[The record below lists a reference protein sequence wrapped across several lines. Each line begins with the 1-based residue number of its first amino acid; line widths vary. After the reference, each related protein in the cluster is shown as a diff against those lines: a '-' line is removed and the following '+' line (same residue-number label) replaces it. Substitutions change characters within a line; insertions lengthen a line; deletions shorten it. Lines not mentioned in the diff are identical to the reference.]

1 MPKPQPDP
9 TSADPIPAGQTLAHP
24 VGTLYEIRWSEICPW
39 LILVK
44 ALRVTL
50 LVRVLLLA
58 LVGML
63 LTQWGWT
70 GIDRLFS
77 IDAVAVHQFDSE
89 SLLLNQAVQSHTIQ
103 RGALLLQRESGTF
116 LHGWYWLTEPF
127 LRLADR
133 GLTWNSSLGF
143 TLRGLW
149 GIAVWG
155 LFGGAIARTAAMYLA
170 RGETLGPLIA
180 LREAIVLWPST
191 VGAPLIVLLAAAAMA
206 VPLVLLGLLIQL
218 NFMAVLV
225 SLLWVFVLTFGFMLA
240 IVLLGLAI
248 GWPLMWAC
256 LGVERSDAFD
266 GVSRCYAYVYQ
277 KPLQMAFYVA
287 VATLLGLVGDAV
299 VAAFVSTAITLSE
312 WVLSWGT
319 GVVRADQL
327 LTTEWQASVAPLAA
341 RAINGWTWA
350 FMLVIKS
357 YPLACLWP
365 MSVGIYLL
373 LRRHVDA
380 TEMEEI
386 SLENDETLTS
396 LTALTMKKSGVPEVE
411 RPTEPTEDAD
421 EGA

>member
-1 MPKPQPDP
+1 MSEPQPHQTQAAQ
-9 TSADPIPAGQTLAHP
+9 TSAGQTLAHP

-39 LILVK
+39 LILVR

-50 LVRVLLLA
+50 LIRVLVLA
-58 LVGML
+58 TLGLL
-63 LTQWGWT
+63 LTQWGWAEMDGYFPIAQAASQELT
-70 GIDRLFS
+70 E
-77 IDAVAVHQFDSE
+77 E
-89 SLLLNQAVQSHTIQ
+89 SLELTKIVAAPAIDHKSIFTPRVSWAFIQ
-103 RGALLLQRESGTF
+103 GC
-116 LHGWYWLTEPF
+116 YWLTEPF
-127 LRLADR
+127 HRLVDR

-155 LFGGAIARTAAMYLA
+155 LFGGAIARIAAMYLA

-180 LREAIVLWPST
+180 LREAIILWPST

-206 VPLVLLGLLIQL
+206 VPLVLLGLLMQL

-225 SLLWVFVLTFGFMLA
+225 GLLWVFVLTFGFMLA

-277 KPLQMAFYVA
+277 KPLQLAFYIL
-287 VATLLGLVGDAV
+287 VATLLSLLGETVVNVFATASTTLAEWTISLGSGNERAAYLLDTDWQGTSSPLRAIKGWKWGLGSL
-299 VAAFVSTAITLSE
+299 VAA
-312 WVLSWGT
+312 
-319 GVVRADQL
+319 
-327 LTTEWQASVAPLAA
+327 
-341 RAINGWTWA
+341 
-350 FMLVIKS
+350 

-365 MSVGIYLL
+365 LSVGIYLL

-380 TEMEEI
+380 TEMDATAKGG
-386 SLENDETLTS
+386 NDE
-396 LTALTMKKSGVPEVE
+396 
-411 RPTEPTEDAD
+411 
-421 EGA
+421 

>member
-1 MPKPQPDP
+1 MPQPL
-9 TSADPIPAGQTLAHP
+9 SHP
-24 VGTLYEIRWSEICPW
+24 VGTLYEIRWKEICPW

-77 IDAVAVHQFDSE
+77 IDATAVHQFDSE
-89 SLLLNQAVQSHTIQ
+89 SLLLTQAVQSHMIE
-103 RGALLLQRESGTF
+103 RGALLLQREPGTF

-133 GLTWNSSLGF
+133 ELDGRSL
-143 TLRGLW
+143 LRIALYGLW
-149 GIAVWG
+149 GIVVWA
-155 LFGGAIARTAAMYLA
+155 LFGGAIARIAALYLA
-170 RGETLGPLIA
+170 RGEILGPLAA
-180 LREAIVLWPST
+180 LRASLT
-191 VGAPLIVLLAAAAMA
+191 VWLGTAGAPLIVLVCAAAMA
-206 VPLVLLGLLIQL
+206 VPLVLLGLLLQM
-218 NFMAVLV
+218 NFMAVLAG
-225 SLLWVFVLTFGFMLA
+225 LLWVGVLAWGLMLA
-240 IVLLGLAI
+240 VVLIGFAF

-299 VAAFVSTAITLSE
+299 VALFVSTAITLSE

-319 GVVRADQL
+319 GAVRADKL

-350 FMLVIKS
+350 FLLVIKS

-386 SLENDETLTS
+386 TLENDETQTS

-411 RPTEPTEDAD
+411 RPTEPTKDVNG
-421 EGA
+421 GA